1 MIEKISTM
9 KVKIAAL
16 IAILIL
22 LIPTSYV
29 QGQTNPITE
38 DMVRKIAET
47 AKEPELVMQN
57 STLMQEGYLYYS
69 EILADRLLELNPQ
82 NPNYH
87 YRKGFLMLEIRKD
100 YEGAIPHFQ
109 LATQDVSQN
118 FDMYSHRETS
128 SPPDAFYHLATCY
141 HLNEE
146 IDKAVENYNK
156 FKSVSRG
163 KSELLPVTDLRLQ
176 QCVEA
181 KRLMASPVNVIL
193 KNIGPEI
200 NTPQPEYSPVVSL
213 DGSALYFTS
222 RRAWANNET
231 KEFRDMAT
239 NQYPEDIYVSY
250 LDFDSTWTA
259 PVRLEFCQPRRNEAS
274 ISMSS
279 DERRIY
285 LYQDTTGNGDVFYTD
300 FYHAKFQEIEPL
312 DLKNVNTKNWE
323 THCMMSQDKN
333 RFFFVSDRPG
343 GYGGRDIY
351 VMERKKNGNW
361 SRPKNL
367 GAGINTPND
376 EDSPFIAV
384 DNRTLYFSSNGAKS
398 IGGFDI
404 FKSEM
409 NDDSTWVEGMNLGYP
424 FNSTNDDIFY
434 TTTVD
439 GRRGYMTSYR
449 KDGHGEKDIYEIYND
464 YLGLRDIAV
473 LKGLIKTVDNKPIPE
488 DFAINVKLVC
498 VDCDEDENRQVFPR
512 LRDGVFMTGL
522 KPCKTY
528 RLEYMNL
535 SDSVSMGNDSFT
547 TLCDTNYQE
556 IYRELLLDVDT
567 RKIIIPEDTLDL
579 PVIVTNAFPDL
590 EFMHY
595 FAYNK
600 NKLSTKKDKLKDFV
614 KDVEAQLKDGRQEI
628 TINIYSSASE
638 VPTKTYKSNENLSK
652 IRAENMKYDL
662 IAHFEEFSEFKGR
675 VNVVIVTTIVQGP
688 AYVQDAGNQEKY
700 FPYQYVGLKT
710 E

>member
-1 MIEKISTM
+1 MNLRFTVLLAACLLLAQSAFSQGPDDPVNEKM
-9 KVKIAAL
+9 VRDIAA
-16 IAILIL
+16 
-22 LIPTSYV
+22 
-29 QGQTNPITE
+29 
-38 DMVRKIAET
+38 T

-69 EILADRLLELNPQ
+69 EILADRLLEVNPQ

-100 YEGAIPHFQ
+100 YVGAIPHFQ
-109 LATQDVSQN
+109 QAITDVDNN

-128 SPPDAFYHLATCY
+128 SPPDAFYHLAYCY

-146 IDKAVENYNK
+146 IDKAIEYYNK
-156 FKSVSRG
+156 FKEVSKE
-163 KSELLPVTDLRLQ
+163 KSELIPVADLRIK
-176 QCVEA
+176 QCEEA
-181 KRLMASPVNVIL
+181 KRRMANPVNVVL
-193 KNIGPEI
+193 KNIGPQI
-200 NTPQPEYSPVVSL
+200 NTQYPEYSPVVSL

-222 RRAWANNET
+222 RRPWENNET
-231 KEFRDMAT
+231 EYMRDLAI
-239 NQYPEDIYVSY
+239 NQYPEDVYVSY

-259 PVRLEFCQPRRNEAS
+259 PQKLDFCLPQRNEAS

-285 LYQDTTGNGDVFYTD
+285 LYEDTTGNGDIFYTD
-300 FYHAKFQEIEPL
+300 FYHAKFQDIEPIEI
-312 DLKNVNTKNWE
+312 KHVNTDNWE
-323 THCMMSQDKN
+323 THCMMSHNKR

-343 GYGGRDIY
+343 GFGGRDIY
-351 VMERKKNGNW
+351 VMERKKNGKW
-361 SRPKNL
+361 TKPKNL
-367 GAGINTPND
+367 GPGINTPND
-376 EDSPFIAV
+376 EDSPFISI
-384 DNRTLYFSSNGAKS
+384 DNRTLYYSSNGERS

-409 NDDSTWVEGMNLGYP
+409 QDDSTWIEGANLGYP

-434 TTTVD
+434 TTTLD

-464 YLGLRDIAV
+464 YLGLREIAV
-473 LKGLIKTVDNKPIPE
+473 LKGLIKTVDDKPIPE

-498 VDCDEDENRQVFPR
+498 VDCEETEDRQVFPR

-535 SDSVSMGNDSFT
+535 TDSLSMGDDSFT

-567 RKIIIPEDTLDL
+567 RQIIIPEDTITIPDI
-579 PVIVTNAFPDL
+579 PVTPCEPL

-600 NKLSTKKDKLKDFV
+600 NKLTTKKGELKDFV
-614 KDVEAQLKDGRQEI
+614 ESVEEQLRKNSCEEI
-628 TINIYSSASE
+628 TINVYSSASY
-638 VPTKTYKSNENLSK
+638 VPTKTYKTNENLTK

-662 IAHFEEFSEFKGR
+662 VAYFEQFEEFKGR
-675 VNVVIVTTIVQGP
+675 VNVVIVSALVQGP
-688 AYVQDAGNQEKY
+688 PYEQDSANKEKY